1 MWKDFDER
9 LELSMQ
15 NVKWTKCSKWM
26 QLKSKVCIHLWK
38 NSQVTSWRN
47 YNNQN
52 VELNFFCCNENLC
65 AFLSEAWFENFENF
79 IKLKKIKNYFKKFL
93 KSLLT
98 LDWIAQGGNNIML
111 NGFDGKFEGNVDKS
125 HLIENVEKIPSWL
138 KIDWNFTSKLFHI
151 MSFSPWYKIRTN
163 SYLFS
168 KFKSF
173 NTISV
178 NKATLKNS
186 ILFEAKVLFC
196 RCSEMKSCKV
206 F

>member
-1 MWKDFDER
+1 MWKDFDEH

-15 NVKWTKCSKWM
+15 NVEWTKCSKWM

-52 VELNFFCCNENLC
+52 VELNFFCCNENWC

-98 LDWIAQGGNNIML
+98 LDWIAQGGNNMM
-111 NGFDGKFEGNVDKS
+111 G
-125 HLIENVEKIPSWL
+125 
-138 KIDWNFTSKLFHI
+138 
-151 MSFSPWYKIRTN
+151 
-163 SYLFS
+163 
-168 KFKSF
+168 
-173 NTISV
+173 
-178 NKATLKNS
+178 
-186 ILFEAKVLFC
+186 KVLMKNLW
-196 RCSEMKSCKV
+196 EMLINPTWWKMSRKFPIKTFSHNVV
-206 F
+206 FPLI